1 MFPPGVMDRAAW
13 MAQRAAFQA
22 RRAAQRAERHRRFG
36 FFGHLLGFFWGGFWI
51 LFALS
56 LAFGGD
62 SYRREVFDFV
72 QGVGRWAADFFRSL
86 MGTGIQ

>member
-1 MFPPGVMDRAAW
+1 MFPTGVMDRAAW
-13 MAQRAAFQA
+13 KAQRAALKA
-22 RRAAQRAERHRRFG
+22 ERAALRAERHRHQG
-36 FFGHLLGFFWGGFWI
+36 FFGRLIGLCWGAFWI
-51 LFALS
+51 LFFLS